1 MTPSFSLFNHLFTL
15 FTDKV
20 HENTIDYVSEN
31 YATFPFVLVMHP
43 RDERI
48 ENNDVVGVLRE
59 TVRVYGKRTDYVTVD
74 EIVAKI
80 DAFTSLRFSS
90 NGYSFF
96 RTSIDITPLIEDLN
110 GTQLI
115 HYSIT
120 LIFNY
125 NKER

>member
-1 MTPSFSLFNHLFTL
+1 MTPSFSLFNYMFNLST
-15 FTDKV
+15 TKV
-20 HENTIDYVSEN
+20 HENTIDYIPDN
-31 YATFPFVLVMHP
+31 YATFPFVLVTRP

-48 ENNDVVGVLRE
+48 ENNDILGVLRK
-59 TVRVYGKRTDYVTVD
+59 TIRVYGKRTDYVTVD
-74 EIVAKI
+74 ELASKI

-96 RTSIDITPLIEDLN
+96 RTGIDITPLIEDLN

-120 LIFNY
+120 LTFNY

>member
-1 MTPSFSLFNHLFTL
+1 MTPSFSLFNHLFNLSTN
-15 FTDKV
+15 KI

-31 YATFPFVLVMHP
+31 YATFPFVLITHP

-48 ENNDVVGVLRE
+48 ENNDIVGVLRE
-59 TVRVYGKRTDYVTVD
+59 TIRVYGKRTDYVTVD

-90 NGYSFF
+90 NNYSFF

-120 LIFNY
+120 LTFNY

>member
-1 MTPSFSLFNHLFTL
+1 MTPSFSLFNHLFNLSTN
-15 FTDKV
+15 KI

-48 ENNDVVGVLRE
+48 ENNDIVGVLRE
-59 TVRVYGKRTDYVTVD
+59 TIRVYGKRTDYVTVD

-90 NGYSFF
+90 NDYSFF

-120 LIFNY
+120 LTFNY

>member
-15 FTDKV
+15 FTDEV
-20 HENTIDYVSEN
+20 HTNTIDYISDG
-31 YATFPFVLVMHP
+31 YATFPFVLVTHP

-48 ENNDVVGVLRE
+48 ENNDIVGVLRE
-59 TVRVYGKRTDYVTVD
+59 TIRVYGKRTDYVTVD

-80 DAFTSLRFSS
+80 DAFTSRRFSS
-90 NGYSFF
+90 NDYSFF

-120 LIFNY
+120 LTFNY

>member
-1 MTPSFSLFNHLFTL
+1 MTPSFSLFNYLFNLSTN
-15 FTDKV
+15 KV
-20 HENTIDYVSEN
+20 HKNTIDYIPDN
-31 YATFPFVLVMHP
+31 YATFPFILVTRP

-48 ENNDVVGVLRE
+48 ENNDIVGVLHQ
-59 TVRVYGKRTDYVTVD
+59 TIRVYGKRTDYVIAD

-80 DAFTSLRFSS
+80 DTVTSLRFSG

-96 RTSIDITPLIEDLN
+96 RTGIDITPLIEDLN

-120 LIFNY
+120 LTFNY

>member
-15 FTDKV
+15 ITDNV
-20 HENTIDYVSEN
+20 HENTIDYIPEN
-31 YATFPFVLVMHP
+31 YAKFPFVLVTHP

-48 ENNDVVGVLRE
+48 ENNDIIGVLRE
-59 TVRVYGKRTDYVTVD
+59 TIRVYGKRTDYVTVD
-74 EIVAKI
+74 DFVAKI
-80 DAFTSLRFSS
+80 DAVTSRRFSG
-90 NGYSFF
+90 NDYSFF

-120 LIFNY
+120 LTFNY

>member
-1 MTPSFSLFNHLFTL
+1 MTPSFSLFNQLFTL
-15 FTDKV
+15 ITDNV
-20 HENTIDYVSEN
+20 HENTIDYIPEN
-31 YATFPFVLVMHP
+31 YAKFPFVLVTRP

-48 ENNDVVGVLRE
+48 ENNDIMGVLRE
-59 TVRVYGKRTDYVTVD
+59 TIRVYGKRTDYVTVD
-74 EIVAKI
+74 EFVAKI
-80 DAFTSLRFSS
+80 DAVTSRRFSG
-90 NGYSFF
+90 NDYSFF

-120 LIFNY
+120 LTFNY

>member
-1 MTPSFSLFNHLFTL
+1 MTPSFSLFNYLFTL
-15 FTDKV
+15 STNNI
-20 HENTIDYVSEN
+20 HANTIDYISEN
-31 YATFPFVLVMHP
+31 YATFPFVLVTHP

-48 ENNDVVGVLRE
+48 ENNDIVGVLRE
-59 TVRVYGKRTDYVTVD
+59 TIRVYGKRTDYIIAD

-80 DAFTSLRFSS
+80 DAFTSLRFSA

-96 RTSIDITPLIEDLN
+96 RTGIDITPLIEDLN

-120 LIFNY
+120 LTFNY

>member
-1 MTPSFSLFNHLFTL
+1 MTPSFALFNHLFNL
-15 FTDKV
+15 FTNEV
-20 HENTIDYVSEN
+20 YTNTIDYISDG
-31 YATFPFVLVMHP
+31 YATFPFVFVTHP

-48 ENNDVVGVLRE
+48 ENNDIVGVLRE

-74 EIVAKI
+74 DIVSKI
-80 DAFTSLRFSS
+80 DMITSLRFSG

-96 RTSIDITPLIEDLN
+96 RTGIDINPLIEDLN

-120 LIFNY
+120 LTFNY

>member
-1 MTPSFSLFNHLFTL
+1 MTPSFSLFNYMFNLST
-15 FTDKV
+15 TKV
-20 HENTIDYVSEN
+20 HENTIDYIPDN
-31 YATFPFVLVMHP
+31 YATFPFVLVTRP

-48 ENNDVVGVLRE
+48 ENNDILGVLRK
-59 TVRVYGKRTDYVTVD
+59 TIRVYGKRTDYVTVD
-74 EIVAKI
+74 ELASKI

-120 LIFNY
+120 LTFNY

>member
-1 MTPSFSLFNHLFTL
+1 MTPSFALFNHLFNL
-15 FTDKV
+15 FTNEV
-20 HENTIDYVSEN
+20 YTNTIDYISDG
-31 YATFPFVLVMHP
+31 YATFPFVFVTHP

-74 EIVAKI
+74 DIVSKI
-80 DAFTSLRFSS
+80 DMITSLRFSG

-96 RTSIDITPLIEDLN
+96 RTGIDINPLIEDLN

-120 LIFNY
+120 LTFNY

>member
-1 MTPSFSLFNHLFTL
+1 MTPTFSLFNYLFDLSTN
-15 FTDKV
+15 KV

-31 YATFPFVLVMHP
+31 YATFPFVLVTLP

-48 ENNDVVGVLRE
+48 ENNDIVGVLRA
-59 TVRVYGKRTDYVTVD
+59 TIRVYGKRTDYVTVD
-74 EIVAKI
+74 DLVAKL

-90 NGYSFF
+90 NDYSFF

-120 LIFNY
+120 LTFNY

>member
-1 MTPSFSLFNHLFTL
+1 MTPSFSLFNYLFNLSTN
-15 FTDKV
+15 KV
-20 HENTIDYVSEN
+20 HENTIDYISEN
-31 YATFPFVLVMHP
+31 YATFPFVLVTHP

-48 ENNDVVGVLRE
+48 ENNDVMGVLRE
-59 TVRVYGKRTDYVTVD
+59 TIRVYGKRTDYVTID

-96 RTSIDITPLIEDLN
+96 RTGIDITPLIEDLN

-120 LIFNY
+120 LTFNY

>member
-1 MTPSFSLFNHLFTL
+1 MTPSFSLFNYLFNLSTN
-15 FTDKV
+15 KV
-20 HENTIDYVSEN
+20 HENTIDYIPDN
-31 YATFPFVLVMHP
+31 YATFPFVLVTRP

-48 ENNDVVGVLRE
+48 ENNDILGVLRK
-59 TVRVYGKRTDYVTVD
+59 TIRVYGKRTDYVTVD
-74 EIVAKI
+74 ELASKI

-96 RTSIDITPLIEDLN
+96 RTGIDITPLIEDLN

>member
-1 MTPSFSLFNHLFTL
+1 MTPSFSLFNYMFNLST
-15 FTDKV
+15 TKV
-20 HENTIDYVSEN
+20 HENTIDYIPDN
-31 YATFPFVLVMHP
+31 YATFPFVLVTRP

-48 ENNDVVGVLRE
+48 ENNDIVGVLRE
-59 TVRVYGKRTDYVTVD
+59 TIRVYGKRTDYVTVD
-74 EIVAKI
+74 ELVSKI

-120 LIFNY
+120 LTFNY

>member
-20 HENTIDYVSEN
+20 HSNTIDYISEG
-31 YATFPFVLVMHP
+31 YATFPFVMVMHP

-48 ENNDVVGVLRE
+48 ENNDVIGVLRQ
-59 TVRVYGKRTDYVTVD
+59 TVRVYGKRTDYMVTD
-74 EIVAKI
+74 DIVSKI
-80 DAFTSLRFSS
+80 DAFTSLRFS
-90 NGYSFF
+90 NAGYSFI
-96 RTSIDITPLIEDLN
+96 RTGIDIIPLIEDLN

-120 LIFNY
+120 LTFDY

>member
-1 MTPSFSLFNHLFTL
+1 MTPSFSLFNYLFTL
-15 FTDKV
+15 FTDEV
-20 HENTIDYVSEN
+20 HTNTIDYISDG
-31 YATFPFVLVMHP
+31 YATFPFVLVTHP

-48 ENNDVVGVLRE
+48 ENNDIVGVLRE

-80 DAFTSLRFSS
+80 DMVTSLRFSG

-96 RTSIDITPLIEDLN
+96 RTGIDIIPLIEDLN

-120 LIFNY
+120 LTFNY